1 MMFLAK
7 ACNKKLRHVDA
18 FSLIEVLVVLAIIG
32 ILLTM
37 TNSPKLISLFP
48 TKMDTLE
55 QDIQDKIMSE
65 LMKQSLAPKEK
76 VKSFT
81 LSPPCNNTT
90 IRIGAGGLV
99 EALLFEC
106 KSLQF
111 RVNEAGGVLRYEAE

>member
-48 TKMDTLE
+48 AKIDTLE
-55 QDIQDKIMSE
+55 QG
-65 LMKQSLAPKEK
+65 
-76 VKSFT
+76 
-81 LSPPCNNTT
+81 
-90 IRIGAGGLV
+90 RGGR
-99 EALLFEC
+99 AD
-106 KSLQF
+106 
-111 RVNEAGGVLRYEAE
+111 